1 MISLKIGITGINGFI
16 GSNVAK
22 MLSDEGHN
30 IVSLDKYTRNINS
43 INYDINSFP
52 KELSWVMHFG
62 ANTSINESYNK
73 PFHIYSNNLMS
84 TLTAAKIAFKSKCS
98 MLFMSSY
105 VYGNPKYLPID
116 EKHPVSPL
124 NPYMGSKI
132 AGEEICRQLNKL
144 LDLPLII
151 LRGFNIYG
159 DWNSPG
165 RLISD
170 LVNAAKQGKS
180 FIIQD
185 PAPRRDYLFIKD
197 FNSLVLKILNNKL
210 SGVEIYNV
218 GSGKSYSNYEVAEII
233 QSIAKKDCRI
243 IVKDKPRKNDVLDC
257 YADVSLVKRTF
268 SWNPAYSL
276 EQGLGELINI

>member
-52 KELSWVMHFG
+52 KDLSWVMHFG
-62 ANTSINESYNK
+62 ANTSINESYDK

-124 NPYMGSKI
+124 NP
-132 AGEEICRQLNKL
+132 
-144 LDLPLII
+144 LI
-151 LRGFNIYG
+151 
-159 DWNSPG
+159 
-165 RLISD
+165 
-170 LVNAAKQGKS
+170 
-180 FIIQD
+180 
-185 PAPRRDYLFIKD
+185 
-197 FNSLVLKILNNKL
+197 
-210 SGVEIYNV
+210 
-218 GSGKSYSNYEVAEII
+218 
-233 QSIAKKDCRI
+233 
-243 IVKDKPRKNDVLDC
+243 
-257 YADVSLVKRTF
+257 
-268 SWNPAYSL
+268 
-276 EQGLGELINI
+276 